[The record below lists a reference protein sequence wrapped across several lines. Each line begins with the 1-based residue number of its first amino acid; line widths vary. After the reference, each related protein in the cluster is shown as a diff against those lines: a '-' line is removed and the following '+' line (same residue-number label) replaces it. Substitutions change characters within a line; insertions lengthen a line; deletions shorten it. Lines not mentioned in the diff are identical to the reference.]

1 MVAKMEHSEAE
12 MTAAVSVEYLV
23 EYSAVTTADL
33 RVGKKDES
41 WVVVKVASMARLS
54 VALRAF
60 L

>member
-1 MVAKMEHSEAE
+1 
-12 MTAAVSVEYLV
+12 MTADVSDMNLV
-23 EYSAVTTADL
+23 EYAAVTTADL
-33 RVGKKDES
+33 RVGKKVEC